1 MLYVQCP
8 YSLEIPAITKQ
19 INKKTLCNGYK
30 FYLAPNLGVFRVIKY
45 VYEKGWRMTNFL
57 LKFRLFYSVKE
68 EIKEKTAVVHLP
80 YFYTYSGC
88 LFLLLLTQQ
97 YWLFTRTVS
106 KLSNVETN
114 TLCEATKKF
123 KQKKNEICFHDL
135 AKVSSIR
142 TGLCKSEYEEGQKIM
157 NY

>member
-88 LFLLLLTQQ
+88 LFLLLLT
-97 YWLFTRTVS
+97 
-106 KLSNVETN
+106 
-114 TLCEATKKF
+114 
-123 KQKKNEICFHDL
+123 
-135 AKVSSIR
+135 
-142 TGLCKSEYEEGQKIM
+142 
-157 NY
+157 

>member
-68 EIKEKTAVVHLP
+68 EIKEKTAVVYPIFIHTLGVC
-80 YFYTYSGC
+80 FC
-88 LFLLLLTQQ
+88 CC
-97 YWLFTRTVS
+97 WH
-106 KLSNVETN
+106 SNTGYLHAQFPN
-114 TLCEATKKF
+114 CQMWKPTLCVKPPKSLNR
-123 KQKKNEICFHDL
+123 KKNAICFHDL

-142 TGLCKSEYEEGQKIM
+142 TGLSKSEYKQGQKIM
-157 NY
+157 GY